1 MTGVQTC
8 ALPIYIEF
16 AIGNIENCVAQ
27 YGYRPDEVDIMHKG
41 RFNDQDFNL
50 LLPFLLRQEYIN
62 GVTKWHPGDA
72 EPDVDIDNED
82 GFEIFDNGWEL
93 ETLDDGCESNW
104 EFPSEMTESDRRSM
118 LEGWDN
124 DQFCYM
130 EENGWEMDY
139 SEIYFYGQL
148 ELEGN

>member
-1 MTGVQTC
+1 MTTYRLSTVEKKNAVEREFWKHKETGWTAIHETVYRWGH
-8 ALPIYIEF
+8 AYIES
-16 AIGNIENCVAQ
+16 
-27 YGYRPDEVDIMHKG
+27 
-41 RFNDQDFNL
+41 
-50 LLPFLLRQEYIN
+50 
-62 GVTKWHPGDA
+62 DA